1 MILFSAVLTAL
12 AFAPQYCTL
21 TMQRASRSA
30 RIAMLRNIDQC
41 EAIILSRD
49 VVDHAG
55 IARLKA
61 EALEQGA
68 LVAFLEPPGRP
79 VEDAAMRDGALCW
92 PLSSSEPTIAEM
104 SALRLRLHVDAPNG
118 FGGSDGFGRRPG
130 GLGREPI
137 AAYCVVLVTTLQQVA
152 AALGAGMRTVAL
164 PRDEGGQVAAAL
176 EGVADVCLDLVG
188 EESAALALRVAD
200 LSTPGAYWLNPA
212 MPRDLEGMRVD
223 PDASPMPRDL
233 EGRRV
238 DPDASP
244 LPPPPPPPLPPSPSP
259 PPPSPPPAAAAPR
272 EVSPAEA
279 AALALQG
286 SAMLID
292 VRQPAEWRLEG
303 HVGGSTNL
311 AAYTWEHGFYLPSEA
326 FASEVAAV
334 CTRAETIVLLCADGK
349 LAKGAAAVLVAA
361 GFADVRTVEG
371 GLRAWEAD
379 ADEAADPE
387 AVPPLL
393 VDEDGEGG
401 LNGAWV

>member
-68 LVAFLEPPGRP
+68 LVAFLEPPGKP

-164 PRDEGGQVAAAL
+164 PRDEGGQVAAEL

-223 PDASPMPRDL
+223 PDASP
-233 EGRRV
+233 
-238 DPDASP
+238 
-244 LPPPPPPPLPPSPSP
+244 LPPPLPPLPPSPSP

>member
-1 MILFSAVLTAL
+1 MFLFAAVVTVL

-21 TMQRASRSA
+21 AMPRASRSA

-55 IARLKA
+55 IARLKV

-104 SALRLRLHVDAPNG
+104 SALRQRLHVDAPNG

-164 PRDEGGQVAAAL
+164 PRDEGGRVAAEL

-188 EESAALALRVAD
+188 EESAALALRVVD

-212 MPRDLEGMRVD
+212 MPRDLEGMWVD
-223 PDASPMPRDL
+223 PDA
-233 EGRRV
+233 
-238 DPDASP
+238 A
-244 LPPPPPPPLPPSPSP
+244 PPPPPPPPPICMLPQLS
-259 PPPSPPPAAAAPR
+259 
-272 EVSPAEA
+272 V
-279 AALALQG
+279 
-286 SAMLID
+286 
-292 VRQPAEWRLEG
+292 
-303 HVGGSTNL
+303 
-311 AAYTWEHGFYLPSEA
+311 
-326 FASEVAAV
+326 
-334 CTRAETIVLLCADGK
+334 VLS
-349 LAKGAAAVLVAA
+349 
-361 GFADVRTVEG
+361 
-371 GLRAWEAD
+371 
-379 ADEAADPE
+379 
-387 AVPPLL
+387 
-393 VDEDGEGG
+393 
-401 LNGAWV
+401 

>member
-1 MILFSAVLTAL
+1 
-12 AFAPQYCTL
+12 
-21 TMQRASRSA
+21 
-30 RIAMLRNIDQC
+30 
-41 EAIILSRD
+41 
-49 VVDHAG
+49 
-55 IARLKA
+55 
-61 EALEQGA
+61 
-68 LVAFLEPPGRP
+68 
-79 VEDAAMRDGALCW
+79 
-92 PLSSSEPTIAEM
+92 
-104 SALRLRLHVDAPNG
+104 
-118 FGGSDGFGRRPG
+118 
-130 GLGREPI
+130 
-137 AAYCVVLVTTLQQVA
+137 
-152 AALGAGMRTVAL
+152 MRTVAL
-164 PRDEGGQVAAAL
+164 PRDEGGQVAAEL

-188 EESAALALRVAD
+188 EESAALALCVAD

-223 PDASPMPRDL
+223 PDASPLP
-233 EGRRV
+233 
-238 DPDASP
+238 PP
-244 LPPPPPPPLPPSPSP
+244 LPPSPSPPPLPPSPSP

-279 AALALQG
+279 AALAQQG

-303 HVGGSTNL
+303 HVVGSTNL

>member
-1 MILFSAVLTAL
+1 MFLFATVVTVL

-21 TMQRASRSA
+21 AMPRASRSA

-104 SALRLRLHVDAPNG
+104 SALRQRLHVDAPNG

-164 PRDEGGQVAAAL
+164 PRDEGGRVAAEL

-188 EESAALALRVAD
+188 EESAALALRVVD

-212 MPRDLEGMRVD
+212 MPRDLEGMWVD
-223 PDASPMPRDL
+223 PDA
-233 EGRRV
+233 
-238 DPDASP
+238 A
-244 LPPPPPPPLPPSPSP
+244 PPPPPPPPPPSPSP
-259 PPPSPPPAAAAPR
+259 SRSAAPPAAAAPR
-272 EVSPAEA
+272 ELSPAEA
-279 AALALQG
+279 AALARQG
-286 SAMLID
+286 TATLFD

-311 AAYTWEHGFYLPSEA
+311 AAFTWEHGFYLPSEA

-349 LAKGAAAVLVAA
+349 LANGAAAVLVAA

-387 AVPPLL
+387 VVPPLL
-393 VDEDGEGG
+393 VDEGGEGG

>member
-164 PRDEGGQVAAAL
+164 PRDEGGQVAAEL

-212 MPRDLEGMRVD
+212 MPRDLEGM
-223 PDASPMPRDL
+223 
-233 EGRRV
+233 RV

>member
-1 MILFSAVLTAL
+1 MHFSVVAAVMILFSAVLTAL

-68 LVAFLEPPGRP
+68 LVAFLEPPGKP

-164 PRDEGGQVAAAL
+164 PRDEGGQVAAEL

-212 MPRDLEGMRVD
+212 MPRDLEGM
-223 PDASPMPRDL
+223 
-233 EGRRV
+233 RV

-387 AVPPLL
+387 AMPPLL

>member
-68 LVAFLEPPGRP
+68 LVAFLEPPGKP

-164 PRDEGGQVAAAL
+164 PRDEGGQVAAEL

-223 PDASPMPRDL
+223 PDASPLP
-233 EGRRV
+233 
-238 DPDASP
+238 PP
-244 LPPPPPPPLPPSPSP
+244 LPPSPSPPPLPPSPSP

>member
-1 MILFSAVLTAL
+1 
-12 AFAPQYCTL
+12 
-21 TMQRASRSA
+21 
-30 RIAMLRNIDQC
+30 MLRNIDQC

-164 PRDEGGQVAAAL
+164 PRDEGGQVAAEL

-200 LSTPGAYWLNPA
+200 LSTP
-212 MPRDLEGMRVD
+212 
-223 PDASPMPRDL
+223 
-233 EGRRV
+233 
-238 DPDASP
+238 
-244 LPPPPPPPLPPSPSP
+244 
-259 PPPSPPPAAAAPR
+259 
-272 EVSPAEA
+272 
-279 AALALQG
+279 
-286 SAMLID
+286 
-292 VRQPAEWRLEG
+292 
-303 HVGGSTNL
+303 
-311 AAYTWEHGFYLPSEA
+311 
-326 FASEVAAV
+326 
-334 CTRAETIVLLCADGK
+334 
-349 LAKGAAAVLVAA
+349 A

>member
-1 MILFSAVLTAL
+1 LHFSVVAAVMILFSAVLTAL

-68 LVAFLEPPGRP
+68 LVAFLEPPGKP

-164 PRDEGGQVAAAL
+164 PRDEGGQVAAEL

-212 MPRDLEGMRVD
+212 MPRDLEGM
-223 PDASPMPRDL
+223 
-233 EGRRV
+233 RV

>member
-1 MILFSAVLTAL
+1 MFLFASVVTVL

-21 TMQRASRSA
+21 AMPRASRSA

-104 SALRLRLHVDAPNG
+104 SALRQRLHVDAPNG

-164 PRDEGGQVAAAL
+164 PRDEGGRVAAEL

-188 EESAALALRVAD
+188 EESAALALRVVD

-212 MPRDLEGMRVD
+212 MPRDLEGMWVD
-223 PDASPMPRDL
+223 PDA
-233 EGRRV
+233 
-238 DPDASP
+238 A
-244 LPPPPPPPLPPSPSP
+244 PPPPPPPPPPSPSP
-259 PPPSPPPAAAAPR
+259 SRSAAPPAAAAPR
-272 EVSPAEA
+272 ELSPAEA
-279 AALALQG
+279 AALARQG
-286 SAMLID
+286 TATLLD

-311 AAYTWEHGFYLPSEA
+311 AAFTWEHGFYLPSEA
-326 FASEVAAV
+326 FASEVASV

-349 LAKGAAAVLVAA
+349 LANGAAAVLVAA

-387 AVPPLL
+387 VVPPLL
-393 VDEDGEGG
+393 VDEGGEGG

>member
-1 MILFSAVLTAL
+1 LHISVEAAAMILFSAVLTAL

-68 LVAFLEPPGRP
+68 LVAFLEPPGKP

-164 PRDEGGQVAAAL
+164 PRDEGGQVAAEL

-212 MPRDLEGMRVD
+212 MPRDLEGM
-223 PDASPMPRDL
+223 
-233 EGRRV
+233 RV